1 MNPVRSC
8 RMGKSEPGDC
18 GFVCENQK
26 NTCDFLISICGKRK
40 CICERPGPRFCHL
53 HTCSHTIDCLLI
65 QMNAPGYLRTPVSTI
80 SACATIRSYHRLP
93 AVTYE
98 STQIFANARV
108 CDFCIYDMSATP
120 AIACCS
126 IRIYLI
132 ICDRQQPPTDR
143 TRSVH
148 LPTPQHQKNT
158 GDTKRVLVKAITF
171 MINDP
176 YNQDVP
182 TR

>member
-1 MNPVRSC
+1 HNIMDLTMNPVGSY
-8 RMGKSEPGDC
+8 RMGKFEPGDS

-40 CICERPGPRFCHL
+40 CICESPGSRFCHL
-53 HTCSHTIDCLLI
+53 HYCGHTIDCLLI
-65 QMNAPGYLRTPVSTI
+65 QMNPPGYLRTLMSTVF
-80 SACATIRSYHRLP
+80 AFAT
-93 AVTYE
+93 
-98 STQIFANARV
+98 F
-108 CDFCIYDMSATP
+108 SATP

-126 IRIYLI
+126 IRIYLV
-132 ICDRQQPPTDR
+132 ICERQQPPTDR

-148 LPTPQHQKNT
+148 FPNPQHQKNT
-158 GDTKRVLVKAITF
+158 GDTKRVLLKAITI
-171 MINDP
+171 MMNDP